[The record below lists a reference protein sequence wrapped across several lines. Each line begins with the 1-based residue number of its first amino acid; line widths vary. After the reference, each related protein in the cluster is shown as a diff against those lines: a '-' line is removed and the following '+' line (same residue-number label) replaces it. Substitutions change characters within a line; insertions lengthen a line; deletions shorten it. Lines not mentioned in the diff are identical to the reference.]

1 MCFEEQR
8 QLLKHADWSKERSTL
23 IGQCIA
29 RADLRILIGRRLSD
43 IGLKYFDWS
52 AEFYDFGLKYFDCS
66 AIF

>member
-1 MCFEEQR
+1 M
-8 QLLKHADWSKERSTL
+8 L
-23 IGQCIA
+23 IGQCIL
-29 RADLRILIGRRLSD
+29 RADLSILIGLRLSD